1 LHLLLLYVLWLSD
14 LVELVEEL
22 GDFVELSLVCDHKVV
37 FVALPLTPL
46 IVIRNKNRA
55 DEVGA
60 LFLRQW

>member
-1 LHLLLLYVLWLSD
+1 LLLLYVLWLSD

-37 FVALPLTPL
+37 FLALPRTAL